1 MTKPMFE
8 EVPVGQL
15 RWQCDPAKLPFASTA
30 EVTTA
35 EKILGQ
41 DRAVRALR
49 MGLEINS
56 VGYNI
61 FVTGLAGTGRTTTV
75 RHLLAGRRSGRIP
88 DDKLYVNNFKNPD
101 TPLAISL
108 PAGKGRAFRK
118 DMAETIAAMR
128 RQIPQLFESD
138 QYAQSRQQLLDVYGE
153 QERKVVAA
161 FEERVNKEGFAVIQ
175 VQVGPMSR
183 PDLVP
188 IIDGS
193 PVPMEQLDALVSQQ
207 RLPAETAERLKKK
220 YPDLLKEIPAV
231 LKELRR
237 TQAALR
243 QKLNELDAHFARELI
258 APFIADLKEKYK
270 DPKVQ
275 GYLDDVQESILER
288 LDLFRG
294 KSEAEGT
301 RETGAPEADPFLDY
315 QVNLIVDNAE
325 TKGAPVIFESTPTY
339 KNLFGTIER
348 VMDSRGMWRADF
360 TKIKAGSFLRAN
372 GGFLVINAL
381 DALIEPG
388 VWQTLKRTLRNR
400 QLEIQSFDPFFMFT
414 TSALKPEP
422 IDSDVKVI
430 MIGDPWIY
438 QVLYYQDD
446 DFKKIFKVKA
456 DFDSVMPR
464 GEPNVL
470 QYASF
475 IRKICDEE
483 KLLHFDRAA
492 VAAVVEYGVRLAG
505 RQTKLSTRFNYVAD
519 LVREANYWAVQ
530 EKASLVG
537 ARHVDKALEEKV
549 ERVRL
554 IEDKI
559 REMIA
564 EGTLIID
571 TEGSKVGQVNGLSII
586 DLGDYAFAHP
596 VRITAQTAMGRAGI
610 INIERE
616 AEMSGPTH
624 NKGVLILAGY
634 LRGKF
639 AQDKPLSMSASICF
653 EQSYSGVDGDS
664 ASSTEIYALLSSL
677 ADLPLRQDIAVTGS
691 INQKGEIQ
699 PIGGVNEKIEGFY
712 RVCKVRGLTG
722 QQGVIIPRRNVA
734 DLALHKEV
742 VEAVRKGKFHIYP
755 VDTIDQGISILTGV
769 PAGARGPDGRF
780 PEGTVNARVDARL
793 RELAEGLRQFAPVQT
808 PERE

>member
-1 MTKPMFE
+1 MTKPVFE
-8 EVPVGQL
+8 EVPAERL
-15 RWQCDPAKLPFASTA
+15 RWRCDPASLPFASTA
-30 EVTTA
+30 EVSMA

-61 FVTGLAGTGRTTTV
+61 FVTGQAGTGRTTTV
-75 RHLLAGRRSGRIP
+75 RHLLAGRRGERIP

-101 TPLAISL
+101 SPLAISL
-108 PAGKGRAFRK
+108 PAGRGRAFRK
-118 DMAETIAAMR
+118 DMADAVAALR

-138 QYAQSRQQLLDVYGE
+138 QYAQRRQRLVDTYSE

-161 FEERVNKEGFAVIQ
+161 FEERVSKEGFAVIQ
-175 VQVGPMSR
+175 VQVGPMTK

-188 IIDGS
+188 IIEGS

-207 RLPAETAERLKKK
+207 RLPAETAARLKEK
-220 YPDLLKEIPAV
+220 YPELLKELPGV
-231 LKELRR
+231 LKELRK
-237 TQAALR
+237 TQATLR
-243 QKLNELDAHFARELI
+243 QKLSELDTQFARELVG
-258 APFIADLKEKYK
+258 PLIADLKEKYR
-270 DPKVQ
+270 DEKVQ
-275 GYLDDVQESILER
+275 RYLDDVQESILER

-294 KSEAEGT
+294 RAEGEGS
-301 RETGAPEADPFLDY
+301 REGGPPEADPFLDY
-315 QVNLIVDNAE
+315 QVNLIVDNAD

-381 DALIEPG
+381 DALVEPG
-388 VWQTLKRTLRNR
+388 VWQALKRTLRNR
-400 QLEIQSFDPFFMFT
+400 QVEIQSFDPFFMFT

-422 IDSDVKVI
+422 IATDVKVI

-475 IRKICDEE
+475 IRKICEEE
-483 KLLHFDRAA
+483 KLLHFDREA

-505 RQTKLSTRFNYVAD
+505 RQTKLSTRFNYIAD
-519 LVREANYWAVQ
+519 LVREAHYWATQ
-530 EKASLVG
+530 DKAKVVT
-537 ARHVDKALEEKV
+537 AKHVDKALEEKI
-549 ERVRL
+549 ERVSL

-596 VRITAQTAMGRAGI
+596 CRITAQTAMGRAGI

-653 EQSYSGVDGDS
+653 EQNYSGVDGDS

-691 INQKGEIQ
+691 VNQKGEIQ
-699 PIGGVNEKIEGFY
+699 PIGGVNEKIEGFF

-722 QQGVIIPRRNVA
+722 RQGVIIPRRNVQ

-742 VEAVRKGKFHIYP
+742 VEAVKKGKFHIYP
-755 VDTIDQGISILTGV
+755 VDTIDQGITILTGV
-769 PAGARGPDGRF
+769 PAGERGPDGRF

-793 RELAEGLRQFAPVQT
+793 RELAEGLRQFAPSQAL
-808 PERE
+808 ERE

>member
-1 MTKPMFE
+1 MTKPVFE
-8 EVPVGQL
+8 EVPAERL
-15 RWQCDPAKLPFASTA
+15 RWRCDPASLPFASTA
-30 EVTTA
+30 EVSMA

-61 FVTGLAGTGRTTTV
+61 FVTGQAGTGRTTTV
-75 RHLLAGRRSGRIP
+75 RHLLAGRRGERIP

-101 TPLAISL
+101 SPLAISL
-108 PAGKGRAFRK
+108 PAGRGRAFRK
-118 DMAETIAAMR
+118 DMADAVAALR

-138 QYAQSRQQLLDVYGE
+138 QYAQRRQRLVDTYSE

-161 FEERVNKEGFAVIQ
+161 FEERVSKEGFAVIQ
-175 VQVGPMSR
+175 VQVGPMTK

-188 IIDGS
+188 IIEGS

-207 RLPAETAERLKKK
+207 RLPAETAARLKEK
-220 YPDLLKEIPAV
+220 YPELLKELPGV
-231 LKELRR
+231 LKELRK
-237 TQAALR
+237 TQATLR
-243 QKLNELDAHFARELI
+243 QKLSELDTQFARELVG
-258 APFIADLKEKYK
+258 PLIADLKEKYR
-270 DPKVQ
+270 DEKVQ
-275 GYLDDVQESILER
+275 RYLDDVQESILER

-294 KSEAEGT
+294 RAEGEGS
-301 RETGAPEADPFLDY
+301 REGGPPEADPFLDY
-315 QVNLIVDNAE
+315 QVNLIVDNAD

-381 DALIEPG
+381 DALVEPG
-388 VWQTLKRTLRNR
+388 VWQALKRTLRNR
-400 QLEIQSFDPFFMFT
+400 QVEIQSFDPFFMFT

-422 IDSDVKVI
+422 IATDVKVI

-475 IRKICDEE
+475 IRKICEEE
-483 KLLHFDRAA
+483 KLLHFDREA

-505 RQTKLSTRFNYVAD
+505 RQTKLSTRFNYIAD
-519 LVREANYWAVQ
+519 LVREAHYWATQ
-530 EKASLVG
+530 DKAKVVT
-537 ARHVDKALEEKV
+537 AKHVDKALEEKI
-549 ERVRL
+549 ERVSL

-596 VRITAQTAMGRAGI
+596 CRITAQTAMGRAGI

-653 EQSYSGVDGDS
+653 EQNYSGVDGDS

-691 INQKGEIQ
+691 VNQKGEIQ
-699 PIGGVNEKIEGFY
+699 PIGGVNEKIEGFF

-722 QQGVIIPRRNVA
+722 RQGVIIPRRNVQ
-734 DLALHKEV
+734 DLALH
-742 VEAVRKGKFHIYP
+742 
-755 VDTIDQGISILTGV
+755 
-769 PAGARGPDGRF
+769 
-780 PEGTVNARVDARL
+780 
-793 RELAEGLRQFAPVQT
+793 
-808 PERE
+808 